1 MLASLLLKHA
11 IEEQAMKGGKPMALQ
26 TDGAPVGSMAPD
38 FTLAGSNG
46 QISLSDY
53 VGKQNVVLY
62 FMREFSC
69 SFCQKHV
76 AQLKQLYSALQS
88 QHTAVLV
95 IGGGSRAEAEQLAS
109 RLQVPFPVLA
119 DADREVYHRY
129 GLEKVMSLQRS
140 GIIVIDKGGRVSYSH
155 STTLPIAGLDRAAL
169 MSALENVP

>member
-1 MLASLLLKHA
+1 MT
-11 IEEQAMKGGKPMALQ
+11 LQ
-26 TDGAPVGSMAPD
+26 TADAQVGSMAPD
-38 FTLAGSNG
+38 FMLAGSNG

-53 VGKQNVVLY
+53 HGKQNVVLY

-140 GIIVIDKGGRVSYSH
+140 GIIVIDKEGRVSYSH
-155 STTLPIAGLDRAAL
+155 STTLPIAGLDRVAL
-169 MSALENVP
+169 MSALENIP